1 MNAKEKKISKVHV
14 KLSPI
19 FLAFGGVQFGLFVCF
34 QGQEKVGWVGGSQR
48 GAEGV
53 YRKQTGPMSKPNSW
67 SGAPTSKGA
76 TSMMGKREVL
86 VVLYSITV
94 LPQAPV

>member
-1 MNAKEKKISKVHV
+1 MNAKEKNIFQ
-14 KLSPI
+14 SPCEI
-19 FLAFGGVQFGLFVCF
+19 VSHFLAFWGLQFGLFVCF
-34 QGQEKVGWVGGSQR
+34 QSQGQVGWVGGSQA
-48 GAEGV
+48 GVEGV
-53 YRKQTGPMSKPNSW
+53 YRKQTEPMSKPNSW